1 MRRRRV
7 AALLLP
13 ALAFL
18 AAACA
23 TGPRLL
29 EKAEVREIGA
39 PVKSLNWVRNHYGLD
54 KAGNTSILMTAGQQG
69 AGFFLLVIDPR
80 TGAFRQ
86 FTSPDGQAN
95 YPTATR
101 LSRSGKLYIGAAYAG
116 HLYCYDPAAET
127 LTDLGAIGADPKATN
142 FPCAIDE
149 DSAGRLWI
157 GSYGTADLTCYDPA
171 TGTFD
176 RRGRMDEV
184 EMYNYPMVGP
194 DDLVA
199 CRIAMVR
206 PKVVVYDP
214 KTGRKETVGPVAT
227 KGKDTFEAFKGAD
240 GRIYI
245 QSSLGNFRVDGFRA
259 VPVKELPARPSPLPF
274 REIREA
280 KPSGPDV
287 EPYRKLDLAYTDGTT
302 KTIDLPY
309 EAAGTE
315 IFYLHRGP
323 DGLLYGSSILPLHI
337 FRYAPSSGELADI
350 GRLPGGEAY
359 SMGNLDGKLYISAY
373 TGAELYA
380 FDPAKPF
387 AFSDR
392 PDSNPRD
399 LGRMDD
405 VSFRPR
411 STLTGPL
418 GRVWVASL
426 PDYGMWGGPLS
437 WYDPATDGKKPYYNI
452 AGEGSAY
459 TLAWLEGSGL
469 IAVGT
474 SINGGSGTQP
484 KISQAGL
491 FLWDPA
497 AEKKAWEGTLDRP
510 VEAVTAL
517 LALPD
522 GRLIGTVTGGEAPE
536 LFVFD
541 PASKAFTNRI
551 ALPPGAPLE
560 LGLQLGP
567 DGFAYGFTESVLY
580 RLDPRTLKVEEILS
594 SDEEFDAPG
603 PIIGRDVYY
612 AKGWT
617 LKAARIFK

>member
-1 MRRRRV
+1 MRRST
-7 AALLLP
+7 LLP
-13 ALAFL
+13 ALVALL

-23 TGPRLL
+23 TGPKLL

-39 PVKSLNWVRNHYGLD
+39 PVKSLNWVRYHYTLD

-80 TGAFRQ
+80 TGSFRQ
-86 FTSPDGQAN
+86 FTSADSQAN
-95 YPTATR
+95 YPTATC
-101 LSRSGKLYIGAAYAG
+101 LSRSGKLYVGAAYAG
-116 HLYCYDPAAET
+116 HLYCYDPAVENLA
-127 LTDLGAIGADPKATN
+127 DLGAIGADPKAVS

-149 DSAGRLWI
+149 DPSGKLWI
-157 GSYGTADLTCYDPA
+157 GSYGTADLTSYDPA
-171 TGTFD
+171 TATFD
-176 RRGRMDEV
+176 RRGRMDDV

-194 DDLVA
+194 DGLVA
-199 CRIAMVR
+199 NRIAMVR
-206 PKVVVYDP
+206 PKIVVYDP
-214 KTGRKETVGPVAT
+214 KSGRKETVGPVAT
-227 KGKDTFEAFKGAD
+227 KGKDTFEAFKAAD
-240 GRIYI
+240 GRVYI
-245 QSSLGNFRVDGFRA
+245 KSSLGDFRIDGFKA
-259 VPVKELPARPSPLPF
+259 VPVKEFPGRPSPLPF

-287 EPYRKLDLAYTDGTT
+287 EPHRKLDLAFTDGTT

-323 DGLLYGSSILPLHI
+323 DGLVYGSSILPLHV
-337 FRYAPSSGELADI
+337 FRYTPASGELVDL

-359 SMGNLDGKLYISAY
+359 SMGNLDGKIFISAY

-380 FDPAKPF
+380 YDPAKPF
-387 AFSDR
+387 AFGDR
-392 PDSNPRD
+392 PESNPRD
-399 LGRMDD
+399 LGRMDN

-426 PDYGMWGGPLS
+426 PDYGMWAGPLS
-437 WYDPATDGKKPYYNI
+437 CYDPATGVKTPYYNI
-452 AGEGSAY
+452 AGDGSAY
-459 TLAWLEGSGL
+459 TLAWLDKPGL

-484 KISQAGL
+484 KVSQAGL

-497 AEKKAWEGTLDRP
+497 AEKKVWEGTLDRP

-522 GRLIGTVTGGEAPE
+522 GRLLGTVAGGDAPE

-541 PASKAFTNRI
+541 PASKSFTNRI
-551 ALPPGAPLE
+551 AAPRGTPLE

-580 RLDPRTLKVEEILS
+580 RLDLKTMKIEEILS
-594 SDEEFDAPG
+594 LDKEFGAPG
-603 PIIGRDVYY
+603 PIVDKDIYY

>member
-1 MRRRRV
+1 MRRPAFPLL
-7 AALLLP
+7 AAL
-13 ALAFL
+13 ALVF
-18 AAACA
+18 AACSS
-23 TGPRLL
+23 GPRLL

-39 PVKSLNWVRNHYGLD
+39 PVKSLNWVRYHYGLD
-54 KAGNTSILMTAGQQG
+54 KAGGTAILMTAGQQG
-69 AGFFLLVIDPR
+69 AGFFLLAIDPR
-80 TGAFRQ
+80 TGSFRQ
-86 FTSPDGQAN
+86 FTSPDPKAN
-95 YPTATR
+95 YPTATC
-101 LSRSGKLYIGAAYAG
+101 LSKSGKLYIGAAYAG
-116 HLYCYDPAAET
+116 HLYCYDPAAES
-127 LTDLGAIGADPKATN
+127 LTDLGAIGADPKEVS

-149 DSAGRLWI
+149 DASGRLWI
-157 GSYGTADLTCYDPA
+157 GSYGTADLTSYDPA

-176 RRGRMDEV
+176 RRGRMDDV

-194 DDLVA
+194 DGLIA
-199 CRIAMVR
+199 NRIAMVH
-206 PKVVVYDP
+206 PKIVVFDP

-227 KGKDTFEAFKGAD
+227 KGQDTFEAFKAED
-240 GRIYI
+240 GRVYI
-245 QSSLGNFRVDGFRA
+245 KSSLGDFRVDGFKA
-259 VPVKELPARPSPLPF
+259 VPVTSIPGRSSVLPF

-287 EPYRKLDLAYTDGTT
+287 EPYRKLDLSFTDGTA

-309 EAAGTE
+309 DAAGTE

-323 DGLLYGSSILPLHI
+323 DGLLYGSSILPLHV
-337 FRYAPSSGELADI
+337 FRYTPASGELVDV

-380 FDPAKPF
+380 YDPAKPWT
-387 AFSDR
+387 FSDK
-392 PDSNPRD
+392 PESNPRD
-399 LGRMDD
+399 LGRMDK

-437 WYDPATDGKKPYYNI
+437 WYDPASGTKTPYYNI

-459 TLAWLEGSGL
+459 TLAYLEKAGL

-484 KISQAGL
+484 KITQAGL

-497 AEKKAWEGTLDRP
+497 GEKKVWEGTLDRP
-510 VEAVTAL
+510 VESVTAL

-522 GRLIGTVTGGEAPE
+522 GRLLGTVTGGEGPE

-541 PASKAFTNRI
+541 PASKSFAARI
-551 ALPPGAPLE
+551 ALPQGAPLE

-567 DGFAYGFTESVLY
+567 DGFAYGFTDSALY
-580 RLDPRTLKVEEILS
+580 RLDPATLKVQVILALT
-594 SDEEFDAPG
+594 EEFGAPG
-603 PIIGRDVYY
+603 PIIDKDIYY